1 MNTMPIKILIVDD
14 DSFVRDIL
22 ADILESSGFNTVT
35 AINGEEGLEQ
45 IHSTPEINLVI
56 SDIHMP
62 VLDGLGLIRKLRVD
76 DKSEIPVIV
85 LSGNNEVS
93 IAIEAINLGANDYL
107 LKDENLQDTVLL
119 SIEQVL
125 EKKRIV
131 DENRQLLLD
140 ITRKNQELGTIVE
153 TMTEIGVA
161 VASEKNFPAL
171 METIISHARS
181 LTNADAGT
189 LYLVENGRLEFKIV
203 QNRTLN
209 TYLGGKSG
217 GAIRFPAVDIVESN
231 VSGYVAINKKPV
243 NIPDVY
249 ESELFDFTG
258 PRNFDRTSN
267 YRSKSMLVVPMVDRF
282 NEVQGVVQL
291 LNAIDPASGEIVAF
305 SDSHMELVQSLASQ
319 AAVALNNLRLEE
331 KTERLLEEVL
341 NIKNYNENIL
351 ESLTNG
357 VITLDNDY
365 KIITAN
371 AAAQRILGLKLENI
385 IARRLDEF
393 CTGPNHWILDKVDGV
408 VRSRRPSIVMD
419 AEMRIGGDKDIPMN
433 LTFVPLKN
441 VKQELIGSM
450 MVLEDITTEKR
461 VKGALARYMTKEL
474 ADKLLESGEAV
485 LGGQI
490 QEATILFSDIR
501 DFTSIT
507 EKLGAQG
514 TVSLLNEYF
523 TLMVDQIF
531 QCNGIL
537 DKYIGD
543 AILAVFGA
551 PFKSGQDADFA
562 VKAAVNMV
570 HALETLNQ
578 TRIEQGLAPIS
589 MGIGINTDEVLSGNI
604 GSQKRMDYTC
614 IGDGVNLASRLEGL
628 NKYFGTNI
636 IISENTFRKLR
647 ETYPT
652 RKLDWIKVKGKNQP
666 VIIYEVLDDRKYASH
681 PGIEQGVHH
690 FQEGLGRY
698 QSRDWEGAMEHFS
711 RARQLNPQDRAAGVY
726 IQRVEY
732 FTQNPPPDSWD
743 GAWVMES
750 K

>member
-1 MNTMPIKILIVDD
+1 MNNQTIKILVVDD

-22 ADILESSGFNTVT
+22 ADILESSGYLVVT
-35 AINGEEGLEQ
+35 AENGQEG
-45 IHSTPEINLVI
+45 INLINSESGLDVII

-62 VLDGLGLIRKLRVD
+62 VLDGLGLIRKLRTEEN
-76 DKSEIPVIV
+76 SEIPIIV
-85 LSGNNEVS
+85 LSGNNEVAV
-93 IAIEAINLGANDYL
+93 AIEAINLGANDYL

-131 DENRQLLLD
+131 DQNRQLLLD
-140 ITRKNQELGTIVE
+140 ITKKNQELGTIVE
-153 TMTEIGVA
+153 TMTEIGLA
-161 VASEKNFPAL
+161 VSSEKNFPSL
-171 METIISHARS
+171 MEIIITHGRS

-189 LYLVENGRLEFKIV
+189 LYLVENGKLEFKIV

-209 TYLGGKSG
+209 VFLGGKSG
-217 GAIRFPAVDIVESN
+217 GKIEFPPLDIRESN

-258 PRNFDRTSN
+258 PKNFDRTSN
-267 YRSKSMLVVPMVDRF
+267 YRSQSMLVVPMVDRF
-282 NEVQGVVQL
+282 NEVQGVLQL
-291 LNAIDPASGEIVAF
+291 LNATDLSTGKIIPF
-305 SDSHMELVQSLASQ
+305 SDSHLEVVQSLASQ

-341 NIKNYNENIL
+341 NIKNYNENVL

-357 VITLDNDY
+357 VITLDSDY
-365 KIITAN
+365 RIITAN
-371 AAAQRILGLKLENI
+371 AAAQRILDLKLEQLI
-385 IARRLDEF
+385 SRKLDDF
-393 CTGPNHWILDKVDGV
+393 CSGPNHWILDKVDGV
-408 VRSRRPSIVMD
+408 VKSRRPSIVMD
-419 AEMRIGGDKDIPMN
+419 AEITLEEDKRVPMN

-441 VKQELIGSM
+441 FKQQLIGTM
-450 MVLEDITTEKR
+450 LVLEDITTEKR
-461 VKGALARYMTKEL
+461 VKGTLARYMTKEL
-474 ADKLLESGEAV
+474 ADKLLEGGQSM

-490 QEATILFSDIR
+490 QEASILFSDIR
-501 DFTSIT
+501 DFTTIT
-507 EKLGAQG
+507 EKLGAKE
-514 TVSLLNEYF
+514 TVTMLNEYF
-523 TLMVDQIF
+523 TVMVDQIF

-562 VKAAVNMV
+562 VKAAINMV
-570 HALETLNQ
+570 NSLEGLNKS
-578 TRIEQGLAPIS
+578 RVELGKDPIA

-604 GSQKRMDYTC
+604 GSEKRMDYTC

-636 IISENTFRKLR
+636 LISENTFRKLKENYR
-647 ETYPT
+647 T
-652 RKLDWIKVKGKNQP
+652 RKLDWIKVKGKTKP
-666 VIIYEVLDDRKYASH
+666 VIIYEVLGFYDNNSSLRLDESF
-681 PGIEQGVHH
+681 GV
-690 FQEGLGRY
+690 FQEGLGLY
-698 QSRDWEGAMEHFS
+698 QSRDWQGAIRCFM
-711 RARQLNPQDRAAGVY
+711 RASEINPQDRAAIVY
-726 IQRVEY
+726 RERSEFFQN
-732 FTQNPPPDSWD
+732 NPPAFDWD
-743 GAWVMES
+743 GAWEMRS

>member
-1 MNTMPIKILIVDD
+1 MNTTPIKILVVDD

-22 ADILESSGFNTVT
+22 ADILESSGYLVIT
-35 AINGEEGLEQ
+35 AQNGQEGLNLIASE
-45 IHSTPEINLVI
+45 PALDLVI
-56 SDIHMP
+56 SDINMP
-62 VLDGLGLIRKLRVD
+62 VLDGLGLIRRLRQEE
-76 DKSEIPVIV
+76 KSEIPITV
-85 LSGNNEVS
+85 LSGNNEVA

-140 ITRKNQELGTIVE
+140 ITKKNQELGTIVE
-153 TMTEIGVA
+153 TMTEIGLSVT
-161 VASEKNFPAL
+161 SEKNFPSL
-171 METIISHARS
+171 MEIIITHARS

-189 LYLVENGRLEFKIV
+189 LYLVEKGKLEFKIV

-209 TYLGGKSG
+209 IFLGGNSG
-217 GAIRFPAVDIVESN
+217 GQVQFPPIDIKESN
-231 VSGYVAINKKPV
+231 VSGYVALNKKPV

-258 PRNFDRTSN
+258 PKNFDRTSN

-291 LNAIDPASGEIVAF
+291 LNATDLASGEVIPF
-305 SDSHMELVQSLASQ
+305 TDSHREVVESLASQ

-341 NIKNYNENIL
+341 NIKNYNENVL

-357 VITLDNDY
+357 VLTLDSDY
-365 KIITAN
+365 RIITAN
-371 AAAQRILGLKLENI
+371 AAAQRILGLKLEQLI
-385 IARRLDEF
+385 SRKLDDF
-393 CTGPNHWILDKVDGV
+393 CRGPNHWILDKVDGV
-408 VRSRRPSIVMD
+408 VKSRRPSIVMD
-419 AEMRIGGDKDIPMN
+419 AEITLENENRVPMN

-441 VKQELIGSM
+441 VKQELIGTM
-450 MVLEDITTEKR
+450 LVLEDITTEKR
-461 VKGALARYMTKEL
+461 VKGTLARYMTKEL
-474 ADKLLESGEAV
+474 ADKLLEGGQSM

-501 DFTSIT
+501 DFTTIT
-507 EKLGAQG
+507 EKLGAKE
-514 TVSLLNEYF
+514 TVSMLNEYF

-551 PFKSGQDADFA
+551 PFKSGQDADHA
-562 VKAAVNMV
+562 VKAAINMV
-570 HALETLNQ
+570 DSLKTLNKVRLET
-578 TRIEQGLAPIS
+578 GKDPIA

-604 GSQKRMDYTC
+604 GSEKRMDYTC

-628 NKYFGTNI
+628 NKYFGTSI
-636 IISENTFRKLR
+636 LISENTFRKLKDSYR
-647 ETYPT
+647 T
-652 RKLDWIKVKGKNQP
+652 RKLDWIRVKGKLKP
-666 VIIYEVLDDRKYASH
+666 VIIYEVLDYYEAERFPRLDES
-681 PGIEQGVHH
+681 IEF
-690 FQEGLGRY
+690 FQEGLGLY
-698 QSRDWEGAMEHFS
+698 QSRDWQGAIDHFNLARELHPEDNAS
-711 RARQLNPQDRAAGVY
+711 TVYLERAGFFQ
-726 IQRVEY
+726 
-732 FTQNPPPDSWD
+732 QNPPPEDWD
-743 GAWVMES
+743 GAWIMES